1 MQISMNIFE
10 SHFYKI
16 NTKFKSQGM
25 KNSFGMNIIPPLFFF
40 YINAFTH
47 FMTSHRGPFQSLVV

>member
-1 MQISMNIFE
+1 MQISMSIFE

-25 KNSFGMNIIPPLFFF
+25 KNSFGMNIIPPFVFL
-40 YINAFTH
+40 T
-47 FMTSHRGPFQSLVV
+47 